1 MDHNTNSL
9 DSTSTSVSTGI
20 VNSSISSGSA
30 APSVSGSSKQSP
42 VIIDA
47 RGPRFGA
54 VITTIVLAIALATNN
69 VWVIVAQAIIFAI
82 GAIKGPQFT
91 PYAFIFK
98 NLVKPRLK
106 KSGASEDVRP
116 PQFAQTV
123 GLLFALTAVAGS
135 FADIDVLFTVA
146 VAFALGAAFLNAA
159 FNFCLGCEI
168 YLLLLRARSK

>member
-1 MDHNTNSL
+1 LFLHLTINPTSKGKQMVQVTNTSK
-9 DSTSTSVSTGI
+9 
-20 VNSSISSGSA
+20 A
-30 APSVSGSSKQSP
+30 APT
-42 VIIDA
+42 IIDA

-69 VWVIVAQAIIFAI
+69 VWVIVAQGIVFAI

-98 NLVKPRLK
+98 TFVKPRLK
-106 KSGASEDVRP
+106 KPGETEDVRP

-123 GLLFALTAVAGS
+123 GLLFALTAAAGS
-135 FADIDVLFTVA
+135 FAGLDVVFTIA
-146 VAFALGAAFLNAA
+146 VASALAAAFLNAA